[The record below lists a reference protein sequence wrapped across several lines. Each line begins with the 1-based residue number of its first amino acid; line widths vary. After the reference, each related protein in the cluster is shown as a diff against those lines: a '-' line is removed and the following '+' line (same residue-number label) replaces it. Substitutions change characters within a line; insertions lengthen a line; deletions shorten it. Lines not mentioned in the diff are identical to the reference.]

1 MIIYKTEQEI
11 NIMREAAQIVSRTLG
26 KCAEIITPGITPFE
40 MDKMAEDYILS
51 QDAIP
56 GFKGLYGCPSTLLIS
71 VNEGNTM
78 ATLTKDDVWKVI
90 QMGLGMLVIPLGGW
104 VWNMNVEVAELR
116 NDLGDAEGVIESLEK
131 KLQGSDDN
139 ARQIIGIEK
148 DIEYMKGSLGR
159 IEQMVTR

>member
-1 MIIYKTEQEI
+1 
-11 NIMREAAQIVSRTLG
+11 
-26 KCAEIITPGITPFE
+26 
-40 MDKMAEDYILS
+40 
-51 QDAIP
+51 
-56 GFKGLYGCPSTLLIS
+56 
-71 VNEGNTM
+71 M

-90 QMGLGMLVIPLGGW
+90 QMGLGMLVIPLAGW

-116 NDLGDAEGVIESLEK
+116 NDLGDAEEVIATLEK

-159 IEQMVTR
+159 IEQMVTRQ